1 MQKSDIEF
9 GTNGSMFVAP
19 TGVRILSRCIA
30 SSEYKCTFKYFA
42 ALNLEEDKLK
52 DVIVDMANSTTQ
64 YNGSSKSIVMQ
75 TNTEEDA
82 YRNNLS
88 ATGSD
93 IVAAGEIDM
102 VNHVITSTADFT
114 EVYIHIPNR
123 FGSKDIK
130 FEDSKIDFNL
140 EDYESQPQSFKE
152 YAKDGRDFEFN
163 AIAIYLNISDS
174 VNSYNSLYGIYVP
187 SKNAESIKKYA
198 YSDVSSIVQSG
209 NSFGFR
215 INLRI
220 VEDDDN
226 KGEAG
231 TIQTIVDEESN
242 SFSMGLFTDAL
253 ARMNMALSDNKNMAD
268 TLRELRDEV
277 SNLKTLCDTGATLSS
292 LQSKVDDLSAYVD
305 NYMLAIEDKDSLI
318 NMISNMNRNI
328 QSILNGDAG
337 PELNMNINLQGG
349 DGINISTAN
358 DSYVINNVNQM
369 YHIVDG
375 NAFVNSDANK
385 SLTFIPTT
393 FSNIFPVYYRIG
405 RLYNKDLALSINVED
420 NSFKFK
426 KGQSFQFV
434 FKNGIEWNGNG
445 CVIKI
450 GSKTF
455 KIDANDIQCTKPI
468 FEVICVNVADE
479 ERGSSAEQSDF
490 WVRCINTTYDA
501 ALINNNKS
509 GNNIIQVTYDEAVS
523 LQTSGSL
530 QLNNTYYI
538 TDYEFIPIDA
548 ATPFISINDDIKISI
563 YLKPS
568 DKSHFDN
575 KAYMIITNANGIAK
589 YAWGEYYIDK
599 ESENVEEGCHLKKG
613 YITKLSYDSICA
625 DFDFIHCGITK
636 SDDVK
641 INFRTTTGEFA
652 QSLNAGDYDSWM
664 TSSSLKGSNC
674 STYGTSTLAISNS
687 YYNSAYYPAIDL
699 KSGNKNVKVSLQYG
713 STFKLPNMHISNCN
727 NINITNCDNM
737 LLYNDNDIVINDS
750 NDIFIKG
757 SNYITINSCDNL
769 RLYNASHTT
778 LQNAFN
784 SWAYSSEYVS
794 IRNAN
799 AILVD
804 YNQGT
809 IIEGVTGN
817 SVVILNYYNSN
828 STYNR
833 YKQKAI
839 LDNISHNCILLDNM
853 TSLFP
858 NIENGKLICNRYDAA
873 TIQNTTISSYEHYVW
888 KKAIYKDDNDINI
901 KEKAINIQI
910 TDKNISDLL

>member
-30 SSEYKCTFKYFA
+30 SSEYNCTFKYFA
-42 ALNLEEDKLK
+42 ALNLKEDVLK
-52 DVIVDMANSTTQ
+52 DVIIDMANSETR
-64 YNGSSKSIVMQ
+64 YNGSNKSIVMQ

-82 YRNNLS
+82 YKNNLN
-88 ATGSD
+88 ANGSD
-93 IVAAGEIDM
+93 IKAVGEIDM

-123 FGSKDIK
+123 FGHKDIIYN
-130 FEDSKIDFNL
+130 DNKIDFNL

-187 SKNAESIKKYA
+187 SKNADSIKKYA
-198 YSDVSSIVQSG
+198 YSDISSIVQSG

-220 VEDDDN
+220 VEDDCN

-253 ARMNMALSDNKNMAD
+253 ARMNMALSDNKNLAD
-268 TLRELRDEV
+268 TIKELKDEV
-277 SNLKTLCDTGATLSS
+277 SNLKALCDTGVTLSS

-305 NYMLAIEDKDSLI
+305 NYMIAIEDKDSLI

-328 QSILNGDAG
+328 QSILKGDAG

-358 DSYVINNVNQM
+358 DSYVINNANQM
-369 YHIVDG
+369 YHIMDGSTFVD
-375 NAFVNSDANK
+375 NNVSK
-385 SLTFIPTT
+385 LLTFIPTT
-393 FSNIFPVYYRIG
+393 FSNIFPVYYSIG
-405 RLYNKDLALSINVED
+405 RLYNNDLTLSINVDD
-420 NSFKFK
+420 NSFRFK

-434 FKNGIEWNGNG
+434 FKNSIEWNGNG
-445 CVIKI
+445 CIIKI
-450 GSKTF
+450 GSKTLN
-455 KIDANDIQCTKPI
+455 IGADDIQCTKPI

-479 ERGSSAEQSDF
+479 ENGSNAEHSDF
-490 WVRCINTTYDA
+490 LVRCINTKYDA
-501 ALINNNKS
+501 KIVNNSKS
-509 GNNIIQVTYDEAVS
+509 NNIIHVTYDEAVS
-523 LQTSGSL
+523 LQASGCL

-538 TDYEFIPIDA
+538 TDYEFIPID
-548 ATPFISINDDIKISI
+548 TDTSFTSINNDIKISV
-563 YLKPS
+563 YLNPS
-568 DKSHFDN
+568 DKSHFGN

-589 YAWGEYYIDK
+589 YVWGEYYITK
-599 ESENVEEGCHLKKG
+599 ESENVEDGCHLKKG
-613 YITKLSYDSICA
+613 YITKLDYDSICA

-636 SDDVK
+636 SDDTK
-641 INFRTTTGEFA
+641 INFRTTTGEFV
-652 QSLNAGDYDSWM
+652 QSLNGGDYDSWI

-674 STYGTSTLAISNS
+674 STYGTSTLAISDS
-687 YYNSAYYPAIDL
+687 YYSSTYYPAIDL
-699 KSGNKNVKVSLQYG
+699 KSNNKNVKVSLQYG
-713 STFKLPNMHISNCN
+713 STFKLPNIHISNCS
-727 NINITNCDNM
+727 NINMTNCNNV
-737 LLYNDNDIVINDS
+737 LLYNDNDIIINNS

-757 SNYITINSCDNL
+757 SNYTTIDNCDNL
-769 RLYNASHTT
+769 RLYNTSHST

-784 SWAYSSEYVS
+784 SWAYSSEYIS

-799 AILVD
+799 AILID
-804 YNQGT
+804 YNSGT
-809 IIEGVTGN
+809 IIDGVTGN
-817 SVVILNYYNSN
+817 SVVVLNYYNSN
-828 STYNR
+828 NAYNR
-833 YKQKAI
+833 YTQKAI
-839 LDNISHNCILLDNM
+839 LDNISHNCMLLDNM

-858 NIENGKLICNRYDAA
+858 DIENGKLICNRYDS
-873 TIQNTTISSYEHYVW
+873 TSIQNTATSSYEYYVW

>member
-9 GTNGSMFVAP
+9 ETNGSMFVAP

-42 ALNLEEDKLK
+42 ALNLKDDVLK
-52 DVIVDMANSTTQ
+52 DVIVDMTNSTTQ

-75 TNTEEDA
+75 TDTEEDA
-82 YRNNLS
+82 YRNNLNVY
-88 ATGSD
+88 GSD
-93 IVAAGEIDM
+93 IAAVGEIDM

-123 FGSKDIK
+123 FGSKEIK
-130 FEDSKIDFNL
+130 YRANKINFNL

-163 AIAIYLNISDS
+163 AIALYLNISDS
-174 VNSYNSLYGIYVP
+174 INSYNSLYGIYVP

-198 YSDVSSIVQSG
+198 YSDISSIVQSG

-220 VEDDDN
+220 VEDDNN

-231 TIQTIVDEESN
+231 SIQTIVDEEAN

-253 ARMNMALSDNKNMAD
+253 ARMNMVLSDNKNIAD
-268 TLRELRDEV
+268 TIKELKDEV

-305 NYMLAIEDKDSLI
+305 NYMIAIEDKDSLI

-328 QSILNGDAG
+328 QSILSGDAG

-349 DGINISTAN
+349 DGVNISTAN
-358 DSYVINNVNQM
+358 DIYEINNANQM
-369 YHIVDG
+369 YHIIDG
-375 NAFVNSDANK
+375 KAFTDNDKSK

-405 RLYNKDLALSINVED
+405 RLYNNDLTLSINADD

-434 FKNGIEWNGNG
+434 FKNNIVWNGNG

-455 KIDANDIQCTKPI
+455 NIEADDIQCTKPI

-479 ERGSSAEQSDF
+479 ENGSSAEQSDF
-490 WVRCINTTYDA
+490 WVRCINTKYEATVTNSS
-501 ALINNNKS
+501 NNV
-509 GNNIIQVTYDEAVS
+509 IPVTYDDAIS

-530 QLNNTYYI
+530 HLNNTYYI
-538 TDYEFIPIDA
+538 TDYEFIPIDEN
-548 ATPFISINDDIKISI
+548 TKFTSINSDIKISI

-589 YAWGEYYIDK
+589 YVWGEYYITK
-599 ESENVEEGCHLKKG
+599 ESENVEDGCHLKKG
-613 YITKLSYDSICA
+613 YITKLVYDSICA

-636 SDDVK
+636 SDNTK
-641 INFRTTTGEFA
+641 INFRTTTGEFV
-652 QSLNAGDYDSWM
+652 QTLNGGDYDSWI

-674 STYGTSTLAISNS
+674 STYETSTLAISDS
-687 YYNSAYYPAIDL
+687 YYSSTYYPVVNL
-699 KSGNKNVKVSLQYG
+699 KSNNKNVKVSLQYG
-713 STFKLPNMHISNCN
+713 STFKLPNIHISNCS
-727 NINITNCDNM
+727 NINITNCDNV
-737 LLYNDNDIVINDS
+737 LLYNDNDIIINNS

-757 SNYITINSCDNL
+757 NNYMVIDNCDNL
-769 RLYNASHTT
+769 RLYNTSHST

-784 SWAYSSEYVS
+784 SWVYSSEYIS

-799 AILVD
+799 AILID

-809 IIEGVTGN
+809 IIDGVTGN

-858 NIENGKLICNRYDAA
+858 DIENGKLICNRYDSAS
-873 TIQNTTISSYEHYVW
+873 IQNTTTSSYEYYIW

-901 KEKAINIQI
+901 KEKAINVQI